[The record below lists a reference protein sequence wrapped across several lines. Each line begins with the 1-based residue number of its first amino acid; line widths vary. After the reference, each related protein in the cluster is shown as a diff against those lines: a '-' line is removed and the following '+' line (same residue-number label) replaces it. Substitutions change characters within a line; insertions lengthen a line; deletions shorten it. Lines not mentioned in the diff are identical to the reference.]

1 MSICIVLILCTSYY
15 STINMLNKILFL
27 SFIFLLFT
35 CSSRKD
41 QFNNDNKSKNN
52 FLAYYNTFFT
62 AEKSFNEA
70 EKLIQ
75 MQTDKDNLSTQIN
88 NLLDLAIQNCL
99 IIESDFYQTK
109 YLDDSY
115 FILGMASYYKNKI
128 TASNYYF
135 DQLILRFPES
145 IYINRINIYKGFIN
159 LKIGRLDQYQFYI
172 NKLDFENLNNDEKFN
187 YYLLKA
193 YFYKVINNID
203 LVIDNYLESLK
214 YSRTKINKYF
224 IYNKLF
230 EIAEQKNDYK
240 SCVFYIEEIQKNEI
254 STQFN
259 KELFL
264 KWLKYKNKL
273 EEYADI
279 ILRLEELLQDAKIL
293 KDKIFYEVEIAR
305 AKIFSGKYDEAIL
318 ILDELLERNSTSTVI
333 KNEMSEMY
341 YLLGQ
346 IYFLNDDYNLAQ
358 QNYQLSIDKSRAS
371 EYGKK
376 SQEQISALI
385 KYSNYKEEINYIS
398 SLPNTDNEFGQFNNN
413 LDSLIFNLAQIQYFD
428 LNLRKESIENFR
440 KIIADFTESTFRK
453 KSLIIMN
460 INEPDT
466 VWQEILDED
475 YSYNI
480 NNESDNIVVL
490 IDNAWN
496 LLENSNTDKCLEEFK
511 RIYDVYDNDKSLYI
525 ISFIYDEYNNDV
537 VNAMKYYKIY
547 LEKFIDGE
555 FYKTVN
561 NRVLNIKSMYEEQI
575 SVLEQK
581 VDFSMGFKWLLD
593 DNNVDSSNFYFD
605 LSSKGDDRTISL
617 YSKSLKEKVTKFDKN
632 MDLYLE
638 NKETVNMDSIR
649 FNIANLLFFD
659 FDAEEISKK
668 YYLEIIN
675 NDNDYTNISYATLS
689 IIDTLS
695 SWDSRLYEIIKDSVE
710 FNKLYDGLEKS
721 QHVKYLRS
729 IKIDD
734 ISKELIWLEDK
745 YNFLF
750 KESSTEVDSE
760 NSKIDMNHQVE
771 LDSFNV
777 KLEDSLMIK
786 NNLMK
791 SLRSKSNIKNDSSL
805 NKQNNSVIDSSK
817 IRLNSIVE

>member
-1 MSICIVLILCTSYY
+1 M
-15 STINMLNKILFL
+15 
-27 SFIFLLFT
+27 
-35 CSSRKD
+35 
-41 QFNNDNKSKNN
+41 
-52 FLAYYNTFFT
+52 
-62 AEKSFNEA
+62 
-70 EKLIQ
+70 
-75 MQTDKDNLSTQIN
+75 
-88 NLLDLAIQNCL
+88 
-99 IIESDFYQTK
+99 
-109 YLDDSY
+109 
-115 FILGMASYYKNKI
+115 
-128 TASNYYF
+128 
-135 DQLILRFPES
+135 
-145 IYINRINIYKGFIN
+145 
-159 LKIGRLDQYQFYI
+159 KIGRLDQYQFYI

-279 ILRLEELLQDAKIL
+279 ILRLEELLQDTKIL

-318 ILDELLERNSTSTVI
+318 ILDELLEKNSTSTVI

-440 KIIADFTESTFRK
+440 KIIADFTESAFRK

-466 VWQEILDED
+466 VWQEILDKD

-480 NNESDNIVVL
+480 NNESDNILVL

-581 VDFSMGFKWLLD
+581 VDFSKGFKWLLD

-617 YSKSLKEKVTKFDKN
+617 YSKSLKEKVSKFDKN

-649 FNIANLLFFD
+649 FNIANLLLFD
-659 FDAEEISKK
+659 FDAQEMSKK

-750 KESSTEVDSE
+750 KESSTEVGSE